1 MSNKPKRRWFQ
12 IHLSTLLLLS
22 MLESLAIAQ
31 SLKMTS
37 AVGDSSPGLWKGV
50 SYSAVYS
57 IGWPRLCYFKWRLLV
72 QKSEDDEVTILKP
85 PGNAPLITV
94 GEFFSMQPQ
103 FSYILWESLAFDI
116 VVAISILLKVAFI
129 CEYAIRRREARKP

>member
-1 MSNKPKRRWFQ
+1 MSEKPKRRWFQ

-22 MLESLAIAQ
+22 MLGSLAIIQ

-37 AVGDSSPGLWKGV
+37 TVGDSSTGGWKGV

-57 IGWPRLCYFKWRLLV
+57 IGWPRLCYFKGRMLA
-72 QKSEDDEVTILKP
+72 QKSEYDEITMLKP
-85 PGNAPLITV
+85 PENAPPITV

-103 FSYILWESLAFDI
+103 FSYILWESLAFNII
-116 VVAISILLKVAFI
+116 VTVVILFGIAFT
-129 CEYAIRRREARKP
+129 CECAIRRREARKS